1 MKDQVRKWK
10 NAHLNVV
17 PKPVIRHVALKRM
30 AARDFSTPGI
40 RYKIAST
47 QEELRHAFALLERS
61 YVERGIAGSGQI
73 RMKILN
79 ILPTTTTFI
88 ALRGDAVVGT
98 VSLIEDSEL
107 GLPIEQVHPEDV
119 ARVRNRHR
127 KLAEVGALALEK
139 TERRSAI
146 SIMLFNMLYR
156 WARNWRRVDDL
167 LIGIHPSA
175 RHFYD
180 AVLQFRRIGA
190 TRSYETLN
198 GAASVPMVLDAAGAQ
213 MRFHRLYSGKIIDRG
228 AGLSFYDLFCAPSD
242 RFDFSCHPDFRAL
255 SAATS
260 PLQQGDVSAM
270 VSDLARLEGGL
281 AETEIR
287 VLQKY
292 FPKLNLTLTDAT
304 RQPETSHAW

>member
-1 MKDQVRKWK
+1 MAPMTSQCWEKLHWASLSAPSRKSSC
-10 NAHLNVV
+10 V
-17 PKPVIRHVALKRM
+17 PDTFTPSPTYSPVGDSVP
-30 AARDFSTPGI
+30 AAFSTPGI

-190 TRSYETLN
+190 TR
-198 GAASVPMVLDAAGAQ
+198 
-213 MRFHRLYSGKIIDRG
+213 R
-228 AGLSFYDLFCAPSD
+228 
-242 RFDFSCHPDFRAL
+242 
-255 SAATS
+255 
-260 PLQQGDVSAM
+260 
-270 VSDLARLEGGL
+270 
-281 AETEIR
+281 
-287 VLQKY
+287 
-292 FPKLNLTLTDAT
+292 
-304 RQPETSHAW
+304 